1 MLSAEGNFF
10 MATNSNLG
18 KNSRLHLLGAML
30 LLWCAAICGR
40 LVYLQIFRYG
50 GFVKQAEHQ
59 QQREIP
65 LSAKRGVIYDR
76 SGKELAM
83 SVLVDSAFAVPS
95 EVKDLPT
102 AVSLI
107 TRITR
112 DDHNVVLADCRNHKT
127 FCWVARKADDETIER
142 IKSLNLQGIH
152 FQKEPKRFYPA
163 RDLAAQVV
171 GTVGM
176 EDVGQSGI
184 EHAFDEEMRG
194 RAGKMF
200 ISVDARRQ
208 WFSDVEKQPE
218 PGASL
223 VLTIDKNIQ
232 YIAEKELD
240 QAIHDTQAIA
250 GTVIVENPHTGE
262 ILALAN
268 RPTFNPNLR
277 KEITPNALTNRAVS
291 YVYEPGSTFKLV
303 TISAALEEK
312 LTNPDEVFDCQMG
325 SIVYNGMRIRDSK
338 PHGLLPVWGVLA
350 ESSDVGAIKIA
361 LRLGEDRL
369 YKYIR
374 AYGFGQQTGIELP
387 GETRGLT
394 KPVSRWSKVS
404 IAAISMGQEIGISPL
419 QLSGLIS
426 TFANDGVWV
435 APCIVAGTVGPN
447 SAPQSTPQ
455 TVAFH
460 PGASRRVISS
470 YTAAEMRSMMQKVVI
485 EGTGRKA
492 ILEGYTSAGKTGAAQ
507 KVDPATGAY
516 SKTKYIGSFAGFAPV
531 NNPQIVVAVILDSA
545 VGLHQGGQISAPVFR
560 RISQQVLE
568 YLHVPHDLPLAP
580 QHQLLLAKTKDK
592 DLEEGT
598 PDHPGEPLE
607 TAEVN
612 SDSSDGTKAPSVA
625 RATLRQAQGRLSPA
639 TAGADGNVVQAA
651 MREPVS
657 SNAVGGS
664 STQGN
669 PSKTPDAGTPAQAK
683 LPSTGTVVLDVEQG
697 GIEVPLFVGKTVRG
711 SVEAAQDIGLELEAV
726 GSGVARQQTP
736 VAGTHVAA
744 GARVTVQ
751 FGRKSQ
757 DLNHRGHRVHRGRRM
772 NFSVPLRVLCGK
784 TLRFDPQKNRVIR

>member
-1 MLSAEGNFF
+1 MSSDS
-10 MATNSNLG
+10 TLG
-18 KNSRLHLLGAML
+18 KNSRLYLLGGIL
-30 LLWCAAICGR
+30 LLWCAAICAR
-40 LVYLQIFRYG
+40 LVYLQIFQYG
-50 GFVKQAEHQ
+50 SFVKQAEHQ
-59 QQREIP
+59 QLREIP

-76 SGKELAM
+76 AGHELAM

-102 AVSLI
+102 AVALI
-107 TRITR
+107 TRITGE
-112 DDHNVVLADCRNHKT
+112 DHNVVLADCRNHKT
-127 FCWVARKADDETIER
+127 FCWMARKADDETIER

-163 RDLAAQVV
+163 RDLAAQVI

-176 EDVGQSGI
+176 EDAGQSGI
-184 EHAFDEEMRG
+184 EHGFDDKLRG
-194 RAGKMF
+194 RAGKML

-218 PGASL
+218 PGESL

-250 GTVIVENPHTGE
+250 GTVIVENPRTGE

-277 KEITPNALTNRAVS
+277 KQITPTALTNRAVS

-312 LTNPDEVFDCQMG
+312 LTNPNEVFDCQMG

-361 LRLGEDRL
+361 LRLGEERF

-404 IAAISMGQEIGISPL
+404 IAAISMGQEIGISPI
-419 QLSGLIS
+419 QLSALIS

-435 APCIVAGTVGPN
+435 APRILTGEVEPKIG
-447 SAPQSTPQ
+447 PQ

-460 PGASRRVISS
+460 PGPSKRVISS
-470 YTAAEMRSMMQKVVI
+470 FTAAEMRSMMQKVVL

-492 ILEGYTSAGKTGAAQ
+492 ILEGYTSAGKTGTAQ

-545 VGLHQGGQISAPVFR
+545 VGLHQGGQVSAPVFR
-560 RISQQVLE
+560 RVTQQVLE
-568 YLHVPHDLPLAP
+568 YLHTPHDLPLAP
-580 QHQLLLAKTKDK
+580 RHQLLLAQARMKEN

-598 PDHPGEPLE
+598 PDHPGESLE

-612 SDSSDGTKAPSVA
+612 GDSSEVAKPSVA
-625 RATLRQAQGRLSPA
+625 HAPA
-639 TAGADGNVVQAA
+639 TVNTEGKVVQAA
-651 MREPVS
+651 MRQPETERGAGVETPKDTPIASVAANEPRSPV
-657 SNAVGGS
+657 
-664 STQGN
+664 
-669 PSKTPDAGTPAQAK
+669 PA
-683 LPSTGTVVLDVEQG
+683 TGTIVLDVEQG
-697 GIEVPLFVGKTVRG
+697 GIEVPSFVGKTVRG
-711 SVEAAQDIGLELEAV
+711 AVEAAQDAGIELEAV
-726 GSGVARQQTP
+726 GSGVARQQSP
-736 VAGTHVAA
+736 SAGTHIAA
-744 GARVTVQ
+744 GAHVTVQ
-751 FGRKSQ
+751 FGR
-757 DLNHRGHRVHRGRRM
+757 
-772 NFSVPLRVLCGK
+772 
-784 TLRFDPQKNRVIR
+784 

>member
-1 MLSAEGNFF
+1 

-18 KNSRLHLLGAML
+18 KNARLYLLGAML
-30 LLWCAAICGR
+30 LLWCVTICGR

-50 GFVKQAEHQ
+50 SFVKQAEHQ

-76 SGKELAM
+76 AGHELAM
-83 SVLVDSAFAVPS
+83 SVLVDSAFAVPT

-107 TRITR
+107 TRITGEDR
-112 DDHNVVLADCRNHKT
+112 NVVLTDCRNHKT

-176 EDVGQSGI
+176 EDSGQSGI
-184 EHAFDEEMRG
+184 EHEFDDELRG

-218 PGASL
+218 PGESL

-240 QAIHDTQAIA
+240 QAIHDTKAIA

-312 LTNPDEVFDCQMG
+312 LTNPNEVFDCQMG
-325 SIVYNGMRIRDSK
+325 SIVYNGMRIRDSR

-361 LRLGEDRL
+361 LRLGEDRF

-374 AYGFGQQTGIELP
+374 AFGFGQQTGIELP

-419 QLSGLIS
+419 QLAGLIS

-435 APCIVAGTVGPN
+435 APRIVAGKVEPN
-447 SAPQSTPQ
+447 GTPQ

-470 YTAAEMRSMMQKVVI
+470 YTAAEMRSMMQKVVLG
-485 EGTGRKA
+485 GTGRKA
-492 ILEGYTSAGKTGAAQ
+492 ILEGYTSAGKTGTAQ

-516 SKTKYIGSFAGFAPV
+516 SKTKYIGSFAGFAPL

-545 VGLHQGGQISAPVFR
+545 VGLHQGGQVSAPVFR
-560 RISQQVLE
+560 RVAQQVLE
-568 YLHVPHDLPLAP
+568 YLHTPHDLPLAP
-580 QHQLLLAKTKDK
+580 NHQLLLASRARDK

-607 TAEVN
+607 TADVN
-612 SDSSDGTKAPSVA
+612 GDSSVG
-625 RATLRQAQGRLSPA
+625 QAQGKPSPA
-639 TAGADGNVVQAA
+639 PVHADGHVVEAA
-651 MREPVS
+651 IRQSESDAAASSDPGEASAKSPDIVS
-657 SNAVGGS
+657 APPKS
-664 STQGN
+664 
-669 PSKTPDAGTPAQAK
+669 PE
-683 LPSTGTVVLDVEQG
+683 TGTVVLDVEQG
-697 GIEVPLFVGKTVRG
+697 GIEVPSFVGKTVRG
-711 SVEAAQDIGLELEAV
+711 AVEAAQDAGLELEAI
-726 GSGVARQQTP
+726 GSGVARQQSP
-736 VAGTHVAA
+736 APGTHVTA

-751 FGRKSQ
+751 FGR
-757 DLNHRGHRVHRGRRM
+757 
-772 NFSVPLRVLCGK
+772 
-784 TLRFDPQKNRVIR
+784 

>member
-1 MLSAEGNFF
+1 MT
-10 MATNSNLG
+10 TNSSTG
-18 KNSRLHLLGAML
+18 KNSRLRLLGAIL
-30 LLWCAAICGR
+30 FFWCAAICAR
-40 LVYLQIFRYG
+40 LVYLQVFHYG
-50 GFVKQAEHQ
+50 GFVKQAGHQ

-65 LSAKRGVIYDR
+65 LSPKRGVIYDR
-76 SGKELAM
+76 AGKELAM

-95 EVKDLPT
+95 EVRDLPT

-107 TRITR
+107 TRITGE
-112 DDHNVVLADCRNHKT
+112 DHNVVLADCHSHKT
-127 FCWVARKADDETIER
+127 FCWVARKADDETIQR
-142 IKSLNLQGIH
+142 IKSLGLQGIH

-176 EDVGQSGI
+176 EDSGQSGI
-184 EHAFDEEMRG
+184 EHAFDDELRG
-194 RAGKMF
+194 RAGKMS

-218 PGASL
+218 PGENL

-232 YIAEKELD
+232 YTAEKELD

-262 ILALAN
+262 ILGLAN

-277 KEITPNALTNRAVS
+277 KQITPGALTNRAVS

-312 LTNPDEVFDCQMG
+312 ITNPDEIFDCQMG
-325 SIVYNGMRIRDSK
+325 AIVYNGMRIRDSK

-361 LRLGEDRL
+361 LRLGEDRF

-419 QLSGLIS
+419 QLAALIS

-435 APCIVAGTVGPN
+435 APRIVAGTMD
-447 SAPQSTPQ
+447 PQSSPQKALPQ
-455 TVAFH
+455 TVAFR

-470 YTAAEMRSMMQKVVI
+470 YTAAEMRSMMQKVVL

-492 ILEGYTSAGKTGAAQ
+492 ILEGYTSAGKTGTAQ
-507 KVDPATGAY
+507 KVDPATGVY

-580 QHQLLLAKTKDK
+580 QHQLQLAKMKDK

-598 PDHPGEPLE
+598 PDHPGETLE

-612 SDSSDGTKAPSVA
+612 GDPSDAAKPSVA
-625 RATLRQAQGRLSPA
+625 RAPSPA
-639 TAGADGNVVQAA
+639 DAGANGNVV
-651 MREPVS
+651 
-657 SNAVGGS
+657 
-664 STQGN
+664 
-669 PSKTPDAGTPAQAK
+669 
-683 LPSTGTVVLDVEQG
+683 
-697 GIEVPLFVGKTVRG
+697 
-711 SVEAAQDIGLELEAV
+711 
-726 GSGVARQQTP
+726 
-736 VAGTHVAA
+736 
-744 GARVTVQ
+744 
-751 FGRKSQ
+751 
-757 DLNHRGHRVHRGRRM
+757 
-772 NFSVPLRVLCGK
+772 
-784 TLRFDPQKNRVIR
+784 

>member
-1 MLSAEGNFF
+1 MTASNF
-10 MATNSNLG
+10 SLG
-18 KNSRLHLLGAML
+18 KNRRLYLLGSFL
-30 LLWCAAICGR
+30 LLWCIAICGR
-40 LVYLQIFRYG
+40 LVFLQIFRYG
-50 GFVKQAEHQ
+50 SFVKQAEHQ

-65 LSAKRGVIYDR
+65 LSPKRGVIYDR
-76 SGKELAM
+76 AGHELAM

-107 TRITR
+107 SRITGE
-112 DDHNVVLADCRNHKT
+112 DHNVVLSDCRNHKT
-127 FCWVARKADDETIER
+127 FCWVARKADDETIQR

-176 EDVGQSGI
+176 EDAGQSGI
-184 EHAFDEEMRG
+184 EHAFDHELRG
-194 RAGKMF
+194 RAGRMF

-218 PGASL
+218 PGDNL

-277 KEITPNALTNRAVS
+277 KQITPGALTNRAVS

-361 LRLGEDRL
+361 LRLGEERF

-419 QLSGLIS
+419 QLSALIS
-426 TFANDGVWV
+426 TFANDGVWI
-435 APCIVAGTVGPN
+435 APRIVSGSV
-447 SAPQSTPQ
+447 SPQGSPRS
-455 TVAFH
+455 VAFH

-470 YTAAEMRSMMQKVVI
+470 YTAAQMRSMMQKVVL

-492 ILEGYTSAGKTGAAQ
+492 ILEGYSAAGKTGTAQ

-545 VGLHQGGQISAPVFR
+545 VGPHQGGQVSAPVFR
-560 RISQQVLE
+560 RVSQQVLE
-568 YLHVPHDLPLAP
+568 YLHTPHDLPLAP
-580 QHQLLLAKTKDK
+580 NRQLLLAQTKTNDK

-612 SDSSDGTKAPSVA
+612 SDSSSSSPDKMSSVPSVQDPDN
-625 RATLRQAQGRLSPA
+625 TLPTS
-639 TAGADGNVVQAA
+639 AGSVVQAGI
-651 MREPVS
+651 RQNEPVPS
-657 SNAVGGS
+657 TSDSALAKNRGGGS
-664 STQGN
+664 
-669 PSKTPDAGTPAQAK
+669 AAAAQDQ
-683 LPSTGTVVLDVEQG
+683 PPNSGTVILDVEQG
-697 GIEVPLFVGKTVRG
+697 GIEVPSFVGKTVRG
-711 SVEAAQDIGLELEAV
+711 ALETAQDAGLELEAV
-726 GSGVARQQTP
+726 GSGLARQQSPT
-736 VAGTHVAA
+736 AGTHVAA
-744 GARVTVQ
+744 GAHVMVQ
-751 FGRKSQ
+751 FGR
-757 DLNHRGHRVHRGRRM
+757 
-772 NFSVPLRVLCGK
+772 
-784 TLRFDPQKNRVIR
+784 

>member
-1 MLSAEGNFF
+1 
-10 MATNSNLG
+10 MATNSTPG
-18 KNSRLHLLGAML
+18 KNSRLYLLSAVL
-30 LLWCAAICGR
+30 VLWCVAICGR
-40 LVYLQIFRYG
+40 LVFLQIFSYG
-50 GFVKQAEHQ
+50 KFVKQAGHQ
-59 QQREIP
+59 QQRAIP
-65 LSAKRGVIYDR
+65 LAAKRGVIYDR
-76 SGKELAM
+76 AGHELAM
-83 SVLVDSAFAVPS
+83 SVLVDSAFAVPT
-95 EVKDLPT
+95 EVRDLPT

-107 TRITR
+107 TRITG
-112 DDHNVVLADCRNHKT
+112 DDYNVVLADCRAHKT
-127 FCWVARKADDETIER
+127 FCWVARKANDETIER
-142 IKSLNLQGIH
+142 INSLKLQGIH

-163 RDLAAQVV
+163 RDLAAQVL
-171 GTVGM
+171 GSVGM
-176 EDVGQSGI
+176 EDSGQSGI
-184 EHAFDEEMRG
+184 EHEFDDELRG
-194 RAGKMF
+194 RPGKMF

-208 WFSDVEKQPE
+208 WFADVETQPD
-218 PGASL
+218 PGDNL
-223 VLTIDKNIQ
+223 VLTIDKNVQ

-240 QAIHDTQAIA
+240 QAIHDTRAIA

-277 KEITPNALTNRAVS
+277 KQITPGALTNRAVS

-312 LTNPDEVFDCQMG
+312 ITNPDEVFDCQMG
-325 SIVYNGMRIRDSK
+325 AIVYNGMRIRDSK

-361 LRLGEDRL
+361 LRLGEDRF

-374 AYGFGQQTGIELP
+374 AFGFGQQTGIELP

-419 QLSGLIS
+419 QLAGLIS

-435 APCIVAGTVGPN
+435 APRIVTGTVQPRG
-447 SAPQSTPQ
+447 TPQ

-460 PGASRRVISS
+460 PGASHRVISP
-470 YTAAEMRSMMQKVVI
+470 YTAAEMRSMMQKVVL

-492 ILEGYTSAGKTGAAQ
+492 LLEGYTSAGKTGTAQ

-612 SDSSDGTKAPSVA
+612 SDSSEGTKAPTVT
-625 RATLRQAQGRLSPA
+625 RAPLRQAQGGLSPA
-639 TAGADGNVVQAA
+639 IAGADGNVVQAA

-664 STQGN
+664 STQEN

-751 FGRKSQ
+751 FGR
-757 DLNHRGHRVHRGRRM
+757 
-772 NFSVPLRVLCGK
+772 
-784 TLRFDPQKNRVIR
+784 

>member
-1 MLSAEGNFF
+1 
-10 MATNSNLG
+10 MATAKSTPG
-18 KNSRLHLLGAML
+18 KNARLRLLGGIL
-30 LLWCAAICGR
+30 FLWCVAICAR
-40 LVYLQIFRYG
+40 LVYLQIFCYG
-50 GFVKQAEHQ
+50 SFAKQAEHQ
-59 QQREIP
+59 QQRAIP

-76 SGKELAM
+76 AGHELAM
-83 SVLVDSAFAVPS
+83 SVLVDSAFAVPT

-102 AVSLI
+102 AISLI
-107 TRITR
+107 TRITG
-112 DDHNVVLADCRNHKT
+112 DDRNVVLADCHNHKT
-127 FCWVARKADDETIER
+127 FCWVARKANDETIER

-163 RDLAAQVV
+163 RDLAAQVL
-171 GTVGM
+171 GSVGM
-176 EDVGQSGI
+176 EDSGQSGI
-184 EHAFDEEMRG
+184 EHAFDDELRG
-194 RAGKMF
+194 RAGKML
-200 ISVDARRQ
+200 ISVDARKQ
-208 WFSDVEKQPE
+208 WFSSVETQPE
-218 PGASL
+218 PGENL

-232 YIAEKELD
+232 YIVEKELE
-240 QAIHDTQAIA
+240 QAISDTNAIA

-277 KEITPNALTNRAVS
+277 KQITPGALTNRAVS

-312 LTNPDEVFDCQMG
+312 VTTPDEVFDCQMG

-350 ESSDVGAIKIA
+350 ESSDVGSIKIA
-361 LRLGEDRL
+361 LRLGEDRF

-419 QLSGLIS
+419 QLSSLIS

-435 APCIVAGTVGPN
+435 APRIVAGTVQPLGM
-447 SAPQSTPQ
+447 PQ

-460 PGASRRVISS
+460 PGASHRVISS
-470 YTAAEMRSMMQKVVI
+470 YTAAQMRSMMEKVVI
-485 EGTGRKA
+485 SAGATGRRA
-492 ILEGYTSAGKTGAAQ
+492 ILEGYTSAGKTGTAQ

-545 VGLHQGGQISAPVFR
+545 VGLHQGGQISAPVFK

-580 QHQLLLAKTKDK
+580 RHQLLMAKAKDK

-612 SDSSDGTKAPSVA
+612 SDSSD
-625 RATLRQAQGRLSPA
+625 
-639 TAGADGNVVQAA
+639 TAGKSLAHAAGPANSGSEGNVVQAA
-651 MREPVS
+651 MRERELAPVAS
-657 SNAVGGS
+657 SQADQRPGASANRTEGS
-664 STQGN
+664 TEQPGRPTS
-669 PSKTPDAGTPAQAK
+669 
-683 LPSTGTVVLDVEQG
+683 GTVVLDVEQG
-697 GIEVPLFVGKTVRG
+697 GIEVPSFVGKTVRG
-711 SVEAAQDIGLELEAV
+711 AVEAAQDVGLELEPV

-736 VAGTHVAA
+736 AAGAHVAA
-744 GARVTVQ
+744 GSRVTVQ
-751 FGRKSQ
+751 FGR
-757 DLNHRGHRVHRGRRM
+757 
-772 NFSVPLRVLCGK
+772 
-784 TLRFDPQKNRVIR
+784 

>member
-1 MLSAEGNFF
+1 
-10 MATNSNLG
+10 MATSPILG
-18 KNSRLHLLGAML
+18 KNSRLYLLGGIL
-30 LLWCAAICGR
+30 LFWCLAISFR

-50 GFVKQAEHQ
+50 SFVKQAEHQ

-76 SGKELAM
+76 AGHELAM

-107 TRITR
+107 TRITGEDR
-112 DDHNVVLADCRNHKT
+112 NVVLADCHSHKT
-127 FCWVARKADDETIER
+127 FCWVARKADDETIQR
-142 IKSLNLQGIH
+142 IKSLGLQGIH

-176 EDVGQSGI
+176 EDSGQSGI
-184 EHAFDEEMRG
+184 EHAFDDELRG
-194 RAGKMF
+194 RAGKMS

-218 PGASL
+218 PGENL
-223 VLTIDKNIQ
+223 VLTVDKNIQ
-232 YIAEKELD
+232 YIAEKELE
-240 QAIHDTQAIA
+240 QAIHDTRAIA

-277 KEITPNALTNRAVS
+277 KQITPGALTNRAVS

-312 LTNPDEVFDCQMG
+312 LTNPNEVFDCQMG

-361 LRLGEDRL
+361 LRLGEDRF

-419 QLSGLIS
+419 QLSALIS

-435 APCIVAGTVGPN
+435 APRIVAGTMD
-447 SAPQSTPQ
+447 PQSSPEKSLPQ

-460 PGASRRVISS
+460 SGTSRRVISS
-470 YTAAEMRSMMQKVVI
+470 YTAAEMRSMMQRVVL

-492 ILEGYTSAGKTGAAQ
+492 ILEGYTSAGKTGTAQ

-545 VGLHQGGQISAPVFR
+545 VGLHQGGQVSAPVFR
-560 RISQQVLE
+560 RVTQQVLE
-568 YLHVPHDLPLAP
+568 YLHTPHDLPLAP
-580 QHQLLLAKTKDK
+580 QHQLLLAQAKMKDK

-612 SDSSDGTKAPSVA
+612 GDTMPSSASKPSV
-625 RATLRQAQGRLSPA
+625 RREPLPA
-639 TAGADGNVVQAA
+639 NTRSDGNVVQAA
-651 MREPVS
+651 IRQNESMPAE
-657 SNAVGGS
+657 AG
-664 STQGN
+664 
-669 PSKTPDAGTPAQAK
+669 PSGPARNEDVADAAALQAK
-683 LPSTGTVVLDVEQG
+683 IPATGTVVLDVEQG
-697 GIEVPLFVGKTVRG
+697 GIEVPSFVGKTVRG
-711 SVEAAQDIGLELEAV
+711 AVESAQDAGLELEAV
-726 GSGVARQQTP
+726 GSGVARQQSP
-736 VAGTHVAA
+736 LPGTHVAA
-744 GARVTVQ
+744 GTHVTVQ
-751 FGRKSQ
+751 FGR
-757 DLNHRGHRVHRGRRM
+757 
-772 NFSVPLRVLCGK
+772 
-784 TLRFDPQKNRVIR
+784 